1 MRKEDGLLVPLGL
14 DERTEDAA
22 QARGERREG
31 RRVAEAQ
38 RGEEGG
44 VAVGEEG
51 VLRVEGRVREALGD
65 WDDGMSEERGETH
78 PCVACD
84 RDKDV
89 RHLAGRRT
97 TSLIL
102 LVSEREQESPLV
114 LDLPMVETGRLAYA
128 EPASK
133 EASVSCATRTKEGD
147 DEGEEGTHSSPHVG
161 QYALTQSSRRS
172 GLKSMTRAR
181 KRYSPSAL
189 SASADE
195 IDCCV
200 RPLVSEI
207 EAAGVRHDSS
217 GCVRAK

>member
-1 MRKEDGLLVPLGL
+1 M
-14 DERTEDAA
+14 
-22 QARGERREG
+22 
-31 RRVAEAQ
+31 
-38 RGEEGG
+38 
-44 VAVGEEG
+44 
-51 VLRVEGRVREALGD
+51 
-65 WDDGMSEERGETH
+65 
-78 PCVACD
+78 
-84 RDKDV
+84 
-89 RHLAGRRT
+89 RHLAVRRT

-128 EPASK
+128 EPAST

-200 RPLVSEI
+200 RPVVSEI

-217 GCVRAK
+217 GCVRAKEREGESETHREGLRLRVREPSRRPSSRSDERTRRRRRLRETPSTPYAACFELNVSRE